1 MIHVALDVTISA
13 PAIKPIREL
22 EGHHVAIVAIVLR
35 DFLLHITAHNFRFV
49 GQGVLAERML
59 GIEGDVE
66 CIADAIVAR

>member
-1 MIHVALDVTISA
+1 MIHAALDVTISVS
-13 PAIKPIREL
+13 AIKPIGEL
-22 EGHHVAIVAIVLR
+22 EGHHVAIVTIVLR

-59 GIEGDVE
+59 GIEGDAE

>member
-1 MIHVALDVTISA
+1 MIHAALDVTISA
-13 PAIKPIREL
+13 SAIKPIREL
-22 EGHHVAIVAIVLR
+22 EGNHVAIVAIVLR

-59 GIEGDVE
+59 GIEGDAE

>member
-1 MIHVALDVTISA
+1 MIHAALDVTIVS

-22 EGHHVAIVAIVLR
+22 EGNHVAIVAIVLR

-59 GIEGDVE
+59 GIEGDAE